1 MKFLHTS
8 DLHLGKKL
16 FEHSLLE
23 DQAHCLAQIADIAK
37 EQQVDAL
44 LLAGDIYDR
53 GVPPVEAVTLL
64 NDFLTFFSRENIPV
78 LLIAGNHDSAERLSF
93 GGEILA
99 GQGIYVF
106 GTKPDR
112 RLEQVTFQDA
122 YGEVIVSCLPYFA
135 PAAVGERLSSQAVEK
150 VLAEAGAA
158 ASQTANQAA
167 PAAAQ
172 AASQAFQAV
181 APAPAQ
187 AASQAA
193 QPRHLLMTHFFVT
206 PGADANAVGTIDA
219 VPAELFTDFDYV
231 ALGHIHRAYF
241 VAENIRYCG
250 SPLAYSFA
258 DAGLTKSV
266 TLVELMEKG
275 NITIEEIPICPLH
288 ALRTLKGSLEALL
301 DPAVLH
307 TLTEQEKED
316 YLQVTLTDTEELIDP
331 MGTLRSAYPGVLS
344 LLFEKKEAASGAD
357 FILKSTGSLRS
368 TTELFGG
375 FYELL
380 RGEPLDDIRLGMVKE
395 AAAE

>member
-1 MKFLHTS
+1 M
-8 DLHLGKKL
+8 
-16 FEHSLLE
+16 
-23 DQAHCLAQIADIAK
+23 
-37 EQQVDAL
+37 
-44 LLAGDIYDR
+44 
-53 GVPPVEAVTLL
+53 
-64 NDFLTFFSRENIPV
+64 
-78 LLIAGNHDSAERLSF
+78 
-93 GGEILA
+93 
-99 GQGIYVF
+99 
-106 GTKPDR
+106 
-112 RLEQVTFQDA
+112 
-122 YGEVIVSCLPYFA
+122 
-135 PAAVGERLSSQAVEK
+135 
-150 VLAEAGAA
+150 
-158 ASQTANQAA
+158 
-167 PAAAQ
+167 
-172 AASQAFQAV
+172 
-181 APAPAQ
+181 
-187 AASQAA
+187 
-193 QPRHLLMTHFFVT
+193 
-206 PGADANAVGTIDA
+206 
-219 VPAELFTDFDYV
+219 
-231 ALGHIHRAYF
+231 
-241 VAENIRYCG
+241 AENIRYCG